1 MRCCSCFSK
10 NQLESASLLLA
21 VWLAPN
27 TVVIPTCSRQV
38 CHSSVC
44 HPVFLNDS
52 QNLSRLFH
60 CLVINVR
67 LLSILATAIIE
78 KHVYLAL
85 STTFLFYFFASG
97 IVFNAFFIVP
107 CRQLDYNIIITQE
120 CQLFFSCFL
129 HLYSKYRFTLRSC
142 CMILSQYSA

>member
-67 LLSILATAIIE
+67 SNDFVSL
-78 KHVYLAL
+78 
-85 STTFLFYFFASG
+85 
-97 IVFNAFFIVP
+97 
-107 CRQLDYNIIITQE
+107 
-120 CQLFFSCFL
+120 SCFFLSVNTLFCFSFKQLVYINSSSSICQHFFKINYSSKRRRRDLNPRAAINDL
-129 HLYSKYRFTLRSC
+129 HPFQGCPFGQLGYFSE
-142 CMILSQYSA
+142 

>member
-27 TVVIPTCSRQV
+27 TVVIPTYSRQV

-67 LLSILATAIIE
+67 LFSFLATAIIE
-78 KHVYLAL
+78 YHVCLTF
-85 STTFLFYFFASG
+85 STTFLFYFFLHPTLFSMLFSLFPAVSLT
-97 IVFNAFFIVP
+97 IISSLRRNVNHYFHFFTFSYKIRKTSLEER
-107 CRQLDYNIIITQE
+107 CYN
-120 CQLFFSCFL
+120 L
-129 HLYSKYRFTLRSC
+129 H
-142 CMILSQYSA
+142 

>member
-27 TVVIPTCSRQV
+27 TVVIPTYSRQV

-60 CLVINVR
+60 CLVINVH
-67 LLSILATAIIE
+67 LLSFLATALIFY
-78 KHVYLAL
+78 HLSVAL
-85 STTFLFYFFASG
+85 STTFFKKLQFHILADIKRRRRDLNPRAGHPTY
-97 IVFNAFFIVP
+97 
-107 CRQLDYNIIITQE
+107 
-120 CQLFFSCFL
+120 
-129 HLYSKYRFTLRSC
+129 TLSRGTS
-142 CMILSQYSA
+142 SAT